1 MKRSCRAL
9 PAATSLLGF
18 VLTAWSFWPGHL
30 SFDSLVQLRE
40 ARAGQFTDWHPP
52 AMAALWRG
60 LDFLLPGPGGML
72 LLHLGL
78 FWGGL
83 YLIFTRIFP
92 KRPWRAAALTL
103 LMGIYPPV
111 LGLIGTVWKDVGM
124 LAALTFAF
132 GATLAAR
139 DAMGAGRRTWIAAG
153 ALALLYA
160 TLVRHN
166 AIFAV
171 IPLAWAL
178 ATALPRRR
186 KLSYVAL
193 CAGLALAPAL
203 VQRAL
208 VAESGRT
215 FVHQNIWLHDLTAI
229 SLAERENLFPPAWR
243 AGQGYPETLDEL
255 RAVYREDG
263 VTSLSCCDA
272 TTPRFRMARDRVE
285 LRELERAWWSAIAR
299 APGAYLHH
307 RWMVTRSQFGIA
319 RDLCNPY
326 HPGIDPNPEGIAL
339 VNPGADALLMRVP
352 AAFRETVLFR
362 GWFHLLFCAGALAV
376 LWRGGRIAG
385 RNRGPCRALAAS
397 GLAYAG
403 AYFFISTSCDF
414 RMLCWLVM
422 TSALLQGIVL
432 LASPRR

>member
-1 MKRSCRAL
+1 MPKSPRRL
-9 PAATSLLGF
+9 PAAAAILGAA
-18 VLTAWSFWPGHL
+18 LTAWSFWPGHL

-40 ARAGQFTDWHPP
+40 ARAGVFTDWHPP
-52 AMAALWRG
+52 AMAALWRV
-60 LDFLLPGPGGML
+60 LDALWPGPGGML
-72 LLHLGL
+72 LLHLAL
-78 FWGGL
+78 FWAGL
-83 YLIFTRIFP
+83 YLIFTRVFLD
-92 KRPWRAAALTL
+92 RPRRAAL
-103 LMGIYPPV
+103 LIFLLGIYPPIM
-111 LGLIGTVWKDVGM
+111 GLIGTVWKDVGM

-139 DAMGAGRRTWIAAG
+139 DAMGTGRRIAIAA
-153 ALALLYA
+153 AAVALLYA
-160 TLVRHN
+160 TLLRHN

-186 KLSYVAL
+186 KLFYVAL

-208 VAESGRT
+208 VPESGQT

-229 SLAERENLFPPAWR
+229 SLAEQENLFPPAWR

-263 VTSLSCCDA
+263 VTSLSCCDIA
-272 TTPRFRMARDRVE
+272 TPRFRMARDRAE

-319 RDLCNPY
+319 RDLCNPF
-326 HPGIDPNPEGIAL
+326 HPGIDANPEGIAL
-339 VNPGADALLMRVP
+339 AHPAADALAMRVP
-352 AAFRETVLFR
+352 AAFRETVLFK
-362 GWFHLLFCAGALAV
+362 GWFHFLFCAGALAV
-376 LWRGGRIAG
+376 LWRAGRIAG
-385 RNRGPCRALAAS
+385 RHRGPCRALAAS

-414 RMLCWLVM
+414 RMLGWLVM